1 VKSAHANAAE
11 VLQML
16 AASQEPEL
24 LSTLTDEAIRFILQL
39 AAEACE
45 NLDAAQQE
53 RDSAVVYASEL
64 RSLLDRV
71 AILLD
76 SQPSP
81 VEGGRWELYTLAE
94 EVRRTRAVEQPGAW
108 LRLQDERWAARRC
121 IRAATALVVAV
132 RERDTARLRACI
144 EVFEEANQA
153 YEGFSS

>member
-1 VKSAHANAAE
+1 VKSSHANAAE

-16 AASQEPEL
+16 AASRKPEL
-24 LSTLTDEAIRFILQL
+24 LSTLTDEAIRFILKL

-45 NLDAAQQE
+45 NLDAAREE
-53 RDSAVVYASEL
+53 RDSAIVYASEL

-71 AILLD
+71 ATLLD

-81 VEGGRWELYTLAE
+81 VEGGRWELYSLAE
-94 EVRRTRAVEQPGAW
+94 EVRRARAAEQPGAW

-121 IRAATALVVAV
+121 IRAATAVVVAV

-144 EVFEEANQA
+144 EVFEQANQQ
-153 YEGFSS
+153 YEGFSA

>member
-1 VKSAHANAAE
+1 
-11 VLQML
+11 
-16 AASQEPEL
+16 
-24 LSTLTDEAIRFILQL
+24 
-39 AAEACE
+39 
-45 NLDAAQQE
+45 
-53 RDSAVVYASEL
+53 VYASEL